1 MQSNPCNPTGLPG
14 SIHPEQKPKPSSD
27 QPGTFRAG
35 QHTLHTAQQ
44 TVNVT
49 VKHHTKCN
57 ATALHPAT
65 NKQAA
70 YCCAQLTREGS
81 QKCPPTTSLV
91 PHPLLTPVSTPL

>member
-49 VKHHTKCN
+49 VKTSYQMQCN
-57 ATALHPAT
+57 STAPS
-65 NKQAA
+65 NQ
-70 YCCAQLTREGS
+70 
-81 QKCPPTTSLV
+81 
-91 PHPLLTPVSTPL
+91 